1 MFMVVVTLFV
11 ICWLP
16 YHGFFV
22 YQFINDQVVSYK
34 HIRHIYLS
42 FYWLAMSNTMINPL
56 VYYYMNTRWLN
67 DPTRRLMPKFPFLRL
82 WLFVLIFGLRFR
94 EHFRTVLCC
103 WKRPLSTS
111 ATSPMRGA
119 LVMRQLRNDRADFVP
134 GQSLLLVTLDPFS
147 TSTST

>member
-1 MFMVVVTLFV
+1 MSTRCYVLTSLCYGKLVRMFMVVVTLFV

-56 VYYYMNTRWLN
+56 VYYYMNSR
-67 DPTRRLMPKFPFLRL
+67 
-82 WLFVLIFGLRFR
+82 
-94 EHFRTVLCC
+94 
-103 WKRPLSTS
+103 
-111 ATSPMRGA
+111 
-119 LVMRQLRNDRADFVP
+119 
-134 GQSLLLVTLDPFS
+134 
-147 TSTST
+147 